1 MTLLIRQSPL
11 PGPVEYSIDGATEAA
26 EIDACTS
33 STLRLYGDPATLEE
47 IVGKPLTEAQ
57 IIERREMWARGQ
69 RPETVPR
76 AQIARHMMAHADD
89 ILVNLDE
96 RRRGALIYDGLRGVR
111 FSIST
116 MCEVYSNWALTDT
129 IEGGSMERF
138 KEANE
143 IRLDRFGR
151 PYRRTYRK
159 LCSPSFIRR
168 YIRHSRELDTMRVST
183 TVLLRRLNAVPVRCV
198 RNDPE
203 IWADMD
209 AQLAAFVEHRKKQV
223 AEEERIFW
231 RNAIPADP
239 RATPKADPKRRKIL
253 KRASAIASS
262 VLGVAAVNALARG
275 EKIKVD
281 GPTLSIEMK
290 KRGMLSDVGHGGLS
304 VSLVDHSG
312 VLLADLCI
320 YQDSIPVI
328 DQAVGFALMVQSG
341 LEKEFVDEANIIRT
355 TPSGEANPMVVERYK
370 KSLAANIINTP
381 LHMRGRW
388 SYDQEREWSR
398 KYLAATRPV
407 WVDVMTTA
415 LLGRSRKTVEAILA

>member
-1 MTLLIRQSPL
+1 
-11 PGPVEYSIDGATEAA
+11 
-26 EIDACTS
+26 
-33 STLRLYGDPATLEE
+33 
-47 IVGKPLTEAQ
+47 
-57 IIERREMWARGQ
+57 
-69 RPETVPR
+69 
-76 AQIARHMMAHADD
+76 
-89 ILVNLDE
+89 
-96 RRRGALIYDGLRGVR
+96 
-111 FSIST
+111 
-116 MCEVYSNWALTDT
+116 
-129 IEGGSMERF
+129 MERF

-159 LCSPSFIRR
+159 LCSPSSSVAISDTLANLTRPVSD
-168 YIRHSRELDTMRVST
+168 HSSVTPAQRGAS
-183 TVLLRRLNAVPVRCV
+183 RCV

-209 AQLAAFVEHRKKQV
+209 AQFAAFVEHRKKEL

-262 VLGVAAVNALARG
+262 VLGVAVVNALARG

-388 SYDQEREWSR
+388 NYDQEREWSR